1 MKTFFEETIEKDKEH
16 IKTEVN
22 RVLADKRINE
32 NNCCPIFYYVDIEAR
47 VDLYHEIKKIIRA
60 DEKNFLLLFEEIFK
74 EEVEKRRR
82 RIKELSYYMND
93 TLYLDFNKIT
103 FIFFE
108 NNFENNK
115 ITFSME
121 NKKEIIISLENRTVE
136 EIRSK
141 FMEYQRCKQEFI
153 KYRNL

>member
-32 NNCCPIFYYVDIEAR
+32 NNCCPIFHFVSLER
-47 VDLYHEIKKIIRA
+47 KVDLYHEIKNLITA
-60 DEKNFLLLFEEIFK
+60 DEKNFLLLFEEVFE
-74 EEVEKRRR
+74 EEVEKRRK

-93 TLYLDFNKIT
+93 TLYLDFDKIN

-108 NNFENNK
+108 DNFEVNQ
-115 ITFSME
+115 ITFAIE